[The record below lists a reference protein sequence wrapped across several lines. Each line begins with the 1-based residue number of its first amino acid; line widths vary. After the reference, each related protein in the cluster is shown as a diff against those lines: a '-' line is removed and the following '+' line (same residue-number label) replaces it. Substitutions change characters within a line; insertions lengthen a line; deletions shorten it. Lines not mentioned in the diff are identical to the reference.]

1 MKSSVLSKIKK
12 ALPLGNVK
20 YITFV
25 VAGAV
30 QSALSAVFALAV
42 KNLINSVEY
51 GANKTEIL
59 YSAIT
64 LVGVV
69 VASFV
74 LGVLVKLLGD
84 NIVTQAECDLKN
96 KIAKNY
102 LGSSYKNSSKIS
114 GGDLITRFEG
124 DLSTV
129 VGVRI
134 NLIPNIVSTAV
145 RLVGTVIALF
155 ILQPTFTLIILAV
168 AVVIVACSFFIRK
181 ITYKLHKKSRQKNS
195 EQNSYLSEVS
205 NNLLAVKTFNAEDYT
220 LKNFNEKFS
229 NYKFARRSERYFL
242 SSVSSLINFLFT
254 SFYVTAAIFGAYSM
268 YYGVNGVDFG
278 VITALL
284 QLVLQ
289 IKAPVSGISG
299 FFTAYAEMIVAG
311 ERLFAIEGKKEE
323 RKVSISEFDKI
334 VFDGVCFSY
343 GNGNV
348 LDGASFEINRGE
360 KVLIKGA
367 SGEGKTT
374 LVKLLSGLYPID
386 SGKITILS
394 NGKDYN
400 PSTVKDLISFVPQGN
415 MIFSGTI
422 KENVAYSKAY
432 EKQAFDNAITL
443 SGLSEVVKKYGENY
457 YLGEGSALSEGQEQR
472 VAIARAIYKN
482 SPVIIMDEPT
492 SALDSASELE
502 FIKSLSNLKGV
513 TLIIISHKPIISNFV
528 DKVIELEKGKII

>member
-1 MKSSVLSKIKK
+1 MKNNVLIKIKK

-30 QSALSAVFALAV
+30 QSALSVVFALAV

-51 GANKTEIL
+51 GANSNEIL
-59 YSAIT
+59 LSSIT
-64 LVGVV
+64 LVSVV

-84 NIVTQAECDLKN
+84 NIVTHYECELKN

-102 LGSSYKNSSKIS
+102 LGSKYENSSKIS
-114 GGDLITRFEG
+114 SGDLITRFEG

-129 VGVRI
+129 VGVRV
-134 NLIPNIVSTAV
+134 NLIPNILSTAV

-155 ILQPTFTLIILAV
+155 VLQPTFTLIILAV
-168 AVVIVACSFFIRK
+168 AVVIVASSFLIRK

-195 EQNSYLSEVS
+195 QQNSYLAEVS
-205 NNLLAVKTFNAEDYT
+205 KNLLAVKTFNAEDYT

-229 NYKFARRSERYFL
+229 NYKFARRNERYFL

-254 SFYVTAAIFGAYSM
+254 AFYVTTAIFGVYGM
-268 YYGVNGVDFG
+268 YYGVKGLDFG

-299 FFTAYAEMIVAG
+299 FFTAYAEMLVAG
-311 ERLFAIEGKKEE
+311 ERLFAIERKKEE
-323 RKVSISEFDKI
+323 KKVSISEFDKI

-386 SGKITILS
+386 SGKITIFS
-394 NGKDYN
+394 NGKGYN

-422 KENVAYSKAY
+422 KENVVFSGKYDKNS
-432 EKQAFDNAITL
+432 FDTAITL
-443 SGLSEVVKKYGENY
+443 AGLNEVIEKYGENY

-492 SALDSASELE
+492 SALDEDTELE
-502 FIKSLSNLKGV
+502 FAKSLSSLKGV
-513 TLIIISHKPIISNFV
+513 TLVIISHKPAISSFV
-528 DKVIELEKGKII
+528 DKVINLEKGKTI